1 MARIPNCGRCDKQ
14 LPNKDGRTKIGNRYY
29 CDECT
34 SIIKREKEEYKALVE
49 QICQY
54 YQLSVPTGLMF
65 KQLKQYK
72 NEAKYTY
79 GGIQYTLWYCKE
91 ILNLSFDEKYGLGMV
106 GYKYKEAE
114 DYFLSQQ
121 KIQNSVKD
129 HTPIE
134 PNKVTINLSKVYKKD
149 KSNFLFD
156 MNDLLSGGGK

>member
-1 MARIPNCGRCDKQ
+1 MARIPKCGRCEKQ
-14 LPNKDGRTKIGNRYY
+14 LLTKDERNKIGNRYY
-29 CDECT
+29 CSSCAVAIE
-34 SIIKREKEEYKALVE
+34 REKKEYKALIE

-54 YQLSVPTGLMF
+54 YQLPVPTGLMF

-114 DYFLSQQ
+114 EYFLSQQ
-121 KIQNSVKD
+121 KIQNSIQD
-129 HTPIE
+129 HTPAE
-134 PNKVTINLSKVYKKD
+134 NNKVTINLSKVYRNNT
-149 KSNFLFD
+149 SNLLFNVD
-156 MNDLLSGGGK
+156 DLLNGGGR